1 MRLDRYTSRVRRL
14 VATASLCLFTLQV
27 QAGDAAAGQGAY
39 AVCAACHGAAGL
51 GNVAMNAPNIAGQGA
66 WYVER
71 QLKSF
76 QQGWR
81 GTAPGD
87 VHGMQMR
94 AMAMAVGDPTTT
106 ANVAAFVASLPIV
119 ASAATLEGDAAAG
132 AASYAVCSACHG
144 AKAEGNE
151 AMGAP
156 RLAGLDDWYLVRQL
170 NNYRTGL
177 RAYDPKD
184 TYGQQ
189 MKPMSMTLADDAA
202 ISNVV
207 AYINSLK

>member
-1 MRLDRYTSRVRRL
+1 MKVDRYTSSVRRL
-14 VATASLCLFTLQV
+14 FVAVSLLLLALQA

-39 AVCAACHGAAGL
+39 AVCAACHGPAGL

-76 QQGWR
+76 QQSWR

-87 VHGMQMR
+87 THGMQMQ
-94 AMAMAVGDPTTT
+94 AMAMAVSDPTTT
-106 ANVAAFVASLPIV
+106 ANVAAFVASLPVV
-119 ASAATLEGDAAAG
+119 ASAVTLKGDAAAG

-144 AKAEGNE
+144 TKAEGNE

-177 RAYDPKD
+177 RAYDPED

-202 ISNVV
+202 INNVV
-207 AYINSLK
+207 AYITSLK